1 MNTYADWLRRHGEHI
16 YAAAGVEWRT
26 YRGILVPVSDVPC
39 AIELSQVDARR
50 LLRESGAAMVR
61 YPGRGV
67 ADGSARD
74 GWYYVVA
81 DTCPTLEDLDKKV
94 RYEVRQGFKRCQVRQ
109 VEAAWLAEH
118 GYECYRAAHAR
129 YRHSTIDD
137 EATFRADMMS
147 RTDGPFEHWAVLA
160 GDRLAGYSRCILA
173 APWVY
178 HSVAKY
184 RPEYLGERAAY
195 ALVRALL
202 EEYVERRG
210 LKLVNG
216 TRTMA
221 HDTDYNR
228 FLLKQGFRRVA
239 CELRVVYRRLLGF
252 GVRLLY
258 PARSFL
264 SRLPDTAVLSRVRAV
279 LAMEELRRGSL
290 RAGVQSATGRLGN
303 ASV

>member
-1 MNTYADWLRRHGEHI
+1 VNTYADWLRRHGERIHD
-16 YAAAGVEWRT
+16 AAGVEWRT

-39 AIELSQVDARR
+39 AIELSQADARR
-50 LLRESGAAMVR
+50 LLRESGAALVR
-61 YPGRGV
+61 YPGRGETG
-67 ADGSARD
+67 GSTGN

-81 DTCPTLEDLDKKV
+81 DTCPTLEALDKKV
-94 RYEVRQGFKRCQVRQ
+94 RYEVRQGLKRCQVRQ
-109 VEAAWLAEH
+109 VAAAWLAEH

-129 YRHSTIDD
+129 YRHTTADD
-137 EATFRADMMS
+137 EATFRTDMLS

-160 GDRLAGYSRCILA
+160 GDRLAGYSRCNVA
-173 APWVY
+173 APWVH

-184 RPEYLGERAAY
+184 HPEYLGERAAY
-195 ALVRALL
+195 ALVRAHL
-202 EEYVERRG
+202 EEYVGRRG

-216 TRTMA
+216 TRTMS

-228 FLLKQGFRRVA
+228 FLLKQGFRCVV

-252 GVRLLY
+252 GVRLFY

-279 LAMEELRRGSL
+279 LALEELRRGGL